1 MENPGKSVG
10 KSCENCEKTYE
21 KAVQRLP
28 KTARDRR
35 RAGNK
40 RLWKTTHSSQRLAM
54 SGQQCSADQR
64 SAMIPCLP
72 RPVARSGTQR
82 ALSCPPRWGC
92 EADTASWGGW
102 HAPTRFAVRRQH
114 PMRVTGEVGT
124 CGLMIGD
131 GWMRITLCFSA
142 SFPCAAVW
150 FPGNRRFS
158 RHTRMK
164 TRKSIIRKN
173 EENRGNRRKSKQS
186 ICILKKF
193 QKWVDIRFAL

>member
-1 MENPGKSVG
+1 
-10 KSCENCEKTYE
+10 
-21 KAVQRLP
+21 
-28 KTARDRR
+28 
-35 RAGNK
+35 
-40 RLWKTTHSSQRLAM
+40 
-54 SGQQCSADQR
+54 
-64 SAMIPCLP
+64 MIPCHP
-72 RPVARSGTQR
+72 RPVDRPLPSALRAATFPNAHCVRWGRHLWWLPAAAFDSTLR

-131 GWMRITLCFSA
+131 GWMRITLHFSA

-173 EENRGNRRKSKQS
+173 EEKRGNRRKSKHS

>member
-1 MENPGKSVG
+1 
-10 KSCENCEKTYE
+10 
-21 KAVQRLP
+21 
-28 KTARDRR
+28 
-35 RAGNK
+35 
-40 RLWKTTHSSQRLAM
+40 
-54 SGQQCSADQR
+54 
-64 SAMIPCLP
+64 MIPCLP
-72 RPVARSGTQR
+72 RPVDRPLPSALRAAFSPAGSVGASACGRGLHRRPASFPNAHCVRWGRHLWWLPAAAFDSTLR

-131 GWMRITLCFSA
+131 GWMRITLHFSA
-142 SFPCAAVW
+142 SFPCAAAC

-158 RHTRMK
+158 RHTRTK

-173 EENRGNRRKSKQS
+173 EEKRGNRRKSKHS

>member
-1 MENPGKSVG
+1 MKCCCKQPPKQPSPAHAVRVG
-10 KSCENCEKTYE
+10 EGRGSPVETS
-21 KAVQRLP
+21 A
-28 KTARDRR
+28 
-35 RAGNK
+35 AG
-40 RLWKTTHSSQRLAM
+40 R
-54 SGQQCSADQR
+54 SADRVAGVQWTPREAKQR
-64 SAMIPCLP
+64 P
-72 RPVARSGTQR
+72 RRSR
-82 ALSCPPRWGC
+82 
-92 EADTASWGGW
+92 EW

-142 SFPCAAVW
+142 AFPCAAGC

-158 RHTRMK
+158 RHTRTK

-173 EENRGNRRKSKQS
+173 EEKRGNRRKSKHS

>member
-1 MENPGKSVG
+1 MENPGKSVE
-10 KSCENCEKTYE
+10 KSCENCENPYGNTVE
-21 KAVQRLP
+21 SPPQ
-28 KTARDRR
+28 TARDRR
-35 RAGNK
+35 QAGER

-54 SGQQCSADQR
+54 SSQQCSADQR
-64 SAMIPCLP
+64 STMIPCRP

-142 SFPCAAVW
+142 SFPCAVGC

-158 RHTRMK
+158 RPAPKKVENRLSEK
-164 TRKSIIRKN
+164 TRKN
-173 EENRGNRRKSKQS
+173 EGIGENQS
-186 ICILKKF
+186 I
-193 QKWVDIRFAL
+193 RFVY

>member
-64 SAMIPCLP
+64 SAMIPCRP

-142 SFPCAAVW
+142 SFPCAAVR
-150 FPGNRRFS
+150 FPAPPAFFAS
-158 RHTRMK
+158 RPKKKLKIDHQKKRGK
-164 TRKSIIRKN
+164 TRKSAKIKAFDLYIK
-173 EENRGNRRKSKQS
+173 KVSKMG
-186 ICILKKF
+186 
-193 QKWVDIRFAL
+193 